1 MYTIIEKM
9 KKCIWCLKTENNTSF
24 LKKAHTIPKSLGGQN
39 FNKNICD
46 SCNEY
51 FGSKQEEKY
60 SIEEALK
67 EAFNISR
74 KKMLLSSKPKKQVG
88 KFKSRFFDI
97 KEKKGKYKL
106 EFKTSFRFDSQFQ
119 KSLCRSFK
127 RGLYKLYFEELNR
140 QKKIG
145 FEPEFNLIRKFA
157 RYNENDL
164 PVFYF
169 QRKYGIIMMLD
180 REAETPTLFFER
192 MKYLYSDEYFEE
204 IEFLGHVFGFPK
216 KEFTIENFD
225 NYYINSIKLKKDF
238 FIGVTK
244 IEKFTNIDIA
254 FSIMDK

>member
-1 MYTIIEKM
+1 M
-9 KKCIWCLKTENNTSF
+9 KKCLWCLKSENNVTF
-24 LKKAHTIPKSLGGQN
+24 LKKAHTIPKSLGGQS
-39 FNKNICD
+39 FNNNVCD
-46 SCNEY
+46 ECNEY
-51 FGSKQEEKY
+51 FGNKQDEKY

-67 EAFNISR
+67 EAFNITR
-74 KKMLLSSKPKKQVG
+74 KRMLLSSKPKKQVG

-97 KEKKGKYKL
+97 KERKGKYKL
-106 EFKTSFRFDSQFQ
+106 EFKTSFRFNSEFQ

-145 FEPEFNLIRKFA
+145 FETEFDLIRKFS

-169 QRKYGIIMMLD
+169 QRKVGIIISLSK
-180 REAETPTLFFER
+180 EAETPTLLFDR

-216 KEFTIENFD
+216 KEFNLKNFED
-225 NYYINSIKLKKDF
+225 YYEKSKEIKKDF
-238 FIGVTK
+238 FVGITK
-244 IEKFTNIDIA
+244 IEKFTNIDIT
-254 FSIMDK
+254 FSVMDQ